1 MCYGCN
7 QILGSCELMD
17 VTSTESELRALM
29 LASSDADAAAY
40 RTLLERLGAQLRA
53 YFKGHLN
60 RVNRGDV
67 EAEDLVQEALLAIH
81 TRRHTYDPS
90 LLFTPWVYAIA
101 RYKFIDYLRRT
112 KVSAK
117 DIPMEETGELTARD
131 DHGLVESSLD
141 LDRLLTGLSPK
152 VKQIIQYVKLDGLS
166 VSEAATRCGM
176 SESAVKV
183 SVHRGLKSLALLIGK
198 ENRV

>member
-1 MCYGCN
+1 
-7 QILGSCELMD
+7 MD

-29 LASSDADAAAY
+29 LASNDGDAAAY

-53 YFKGHLN
+53 YFKRHLN
-60 RVNRGDV
+60 RINRGDV
-67 EAEDLVQEALLAIH
+67 EAEDLVQETLMAIH
-81 TRRHTYDPS
+81 IRRHTYDS
-90 LLFTPWVYAIA
+90 SQLFTPWVYAIA

-117 DIPMEETGELTARD
+117 DIPVDETDELTARD
-131 DHGLVESSLD
+131 DHGPVESSLD
-141 LDRLLTGLSPK
+141 LDQLLTGLSPK

-166 VSEAATRCGM
+166 MSEAATRCGM

-183 SVHRGLKSLALLIGK
+183 SVHRGLKTLARVIGK

>member
-1 MCYGCN
+1 
-7 QILGSCELMD
+7 MD

-29 LASSDADAAAY
+29 LASSDGDAAAY
-40 RTLLERLGAQLRA
+40 RTLLERLGGQLRA
-53 YFKGHLN
+53 YFKGQLN
-60 RVNRGDV
+60 RINRGAV

-90 LLFTPWVYAIA
+90 QLFTPWVYAIA

-117 DIPMEETGELTARD
+117 DIPVDETGELTARD
-131 DHGLVESSLD
+131 DHGPVESSLD

-183 SVHRGLKSLALLIGK
+183 SVHRGLKALALLISK
-198 ENRV
+198 ESRV

>member
-1 MCYGCN
+1 
-7 QILGSCELMD
+7 MD

-29 LASSDADAAAY
+29 LASRDGDTTAY
-40 RTLLERLGAQLRA
+40 RTLLERLSGQLRA
-53 YFKGHLN
+53 YYKGQLN
-60 RVNRGDV
+60 RVNRGAV

-81 TRRHTYDPS
+81 TRRHTYDHSQP
-90 LLFTPWVYAIA
+90 FTPWVYAIA

-117 DIPMEETGELTARD
+117 DVPVEETEELTARD
-131 DHGLVESSLD
+131 ESRQVESSLD
-141 LDRLLTGLSPK
+141 LDRLLMGLSPK

-166 VSEAATRCGM
+166 VSEVAARCGM

-183 SVHRGLKSLALLIGK
+183 SVHRGLKALALLIGK
-198 ENRV
+198 ESRP

>member
-1 MCYGCN
+1 
-7 QILGSCELMD
+7 MD

-29 LASSDADAAAY
+29 LASSDGDAAAY

-53 YFKGHLN
+53 YFRGHLN
-60 RVNRGDV
+60 RINRGDV

-81 TRRHTYDPS
+81 TRRHTYNPAQ
-90 LLFTPWVYAIA
+90 LFTPWVYAIA

-117 DIPMEETGELTARD
+117 DIPVDETDELAAHD
-131 DHGLVESSLD
+131 DHGPVESSLD
-141 LDRLLTGLSPK
+141 LDRLLMGLPPK

-166 VSEAATRCGM
+166 VREAATRCDM

-183 SVHRGLKSLALLIGK
+183 SVHRGLKALALLISK
-198 ENRV
+198 ESRP